1 MGNSMADLLLKGR
14 VKTERDVGQ
23 WVLLLSHKGV
33 IRRWNGKRG
42 DGCGE
47 KIPWEERFLFLVYH
61 VAQSLRFARKVT
73 ARLLKICYHKG
84 MKLAGWEEGSCRAP
98 LTPQMRGA
106 HPHTPV

>member
-33 IRRWNGKRG
+33 IRGWNSKRG

-47 KIPWEERFLFLVYH
+47 KTPWEEGFLFLVYH
-61 VAQSLRFARKVT
+61 VAQSLRSGRKVT
-73 ARLLKICYHKG
+73 ASLLKICYHRG
-84 MKLAGWEEGSCRAP
+84 IKLAG
-98 LTPQMRGA
+98 
-106 HPHTPV
+106 